1 MLGPGEMTGFTHLQ
15 LSRVPHQQALAYLRN
30 P

>member
-1 MLGPGEMTGFTHLQ
+1 MTGFTHLQ